1 MILNLGET
9 FGIAG
14 KVRILKEIK
23 ILFCIFIILADRR
36 SVVLVRLK
44 ILKKLKYL
52 YYLGHFWLKIKKKM
66 NMILFLYYLGHL

>member
-23 ILFCIFIILADRR
+23 ISFCILADRR
-36 SVVLVRLK
+36 SVVLARLK

-52 YYLGHFWLKIKKKM
+52 YYLGHFWLKI
-66 NMILFLYYLGHL
+66 

>member
-23 ILFCIFIILADRR
+23 ILFCIFIILADGR

-44 ILKKLKYL
+44 I
-52 YYLGHFWLKIKKKM
+52 
-66 NMILFLYYLGHL
+66 